1 MSNQIM
7 VTRRFEGKV
16 GLVTGGASGIGLAIS
31 RRLVAE
37 GANVVVG
44 DVNEASLKQAKK
56 ELGNAI
62 ECTSADVRVEAQV
75 EAMVRTATQR
85 FGRLDVAFNVAGLGG
100 FGEIIELAEADWDLV
115 VDVCLKGVFLSV
127 KHEARSMI
135 AHGSGGAIVNVASLN
150 SHVPMFGGVAYCCAK
165 AGVEMLS
172 RNAALELASET
183 HPREHHIARADRHP
197 VDRGDAQHRR
207 RRRRLHG
214 SHSDE
219 TLGHARRHGRGGVV
233 SGERRRRLHLGLES
247 VRRRRLGDDRLSEPA
262 AVHVAADAVARRPTR
277 QPTNTPISRI
287 TAAPAAIAFTMAFAR
302 IASMMKS
309 R

>member
-1 MSNQIM
+1 MSNPII

-44 DVNEASLKQAKK
+44 DVNETLLQQVKK

-62 ECTSADVRVEAQV
+62 ECVSADVRVEAQV
-75 EAMVRTATQR
+75 QALVRTAAQR
-85 FGRLDVAFNVAGLGG
+85 LGRLDVAFNVAGLGG
-100 FGEIIELAEADWDLV
+100 FGEITELAEADWDLV

-135 AHGSGGAIVNVASLN
+135 AHGNGGAIINVASLN

-172 RNAALELASET
+172 RNAALELAPKRIRVNTISPGLTDTPLTAVMHNIAGVEGAYMDRIPMKRWGTPEDMAAAALFLASDDAGYISGSNLFVDGGWET
-183 HPREHHIARADRHP
+183 TGYPN
-197 VDRGDAQHRR
+197 
-207 RRRRLHG
+207 L
-214 SHSDE
+214 
-219 TLGHARRHGRGGVV
+219 
-233 SGERRRRLHLGLES
+233 
-247 VRRRRLGDDRLSEPA
+247 
-262 AVHVAADAVARRPTR
+262 
-277 QPTNTPISRI
+277 QP
-287 TAAPAAIAFTMAFAR
+287 FTTQLTQ
-302 IASMMKS
+302 
-309 R
+309 